1 MPDANGFWTPAEQR
15 AEMVDAEAALHARP
29 RSAEEVA
36 GDLNPEET
44 VEIEAMEKQLAAA
57 AAATNAAR
65 RALAAAQ
72 DAVPDWRK
80 PIGREQ
86 STIDEAERALPRIA
100 RAEED
105 VLGERN
111 RLHTRIGE
119 ARQARRQEA
128 AR

>member
-15 AEMVDAEAALHARP
+15 AEMVSAEAALLARRDP
-29 RSAEEVA
+29 EQLA
-36 GDLNPEET
+36 GEPTPEEAA
-44 VEIEAMEKQLAAA
+44 EIAAMDDRLAAA
-57 AAATNAAR
+57 ADASNAAR

-72 DAVPDWRK
+72 DAVPGWRK

-86 STIDEAERALPRIA
+86 ATIDEAERALPRVA

>member
-1 MPDANGFWTPAEQR
+1 MPENGFMTAAETHK
-15 AEMVDAEAALHARP
+15 EWVDAEAELRARL
-29 RSAEEVA
+29 RSAEEIA
-36 GDLNPEET
+36 GDLTPSEEAA
-44 VEIEAMEKQLAAA
+44 IAAMEKQLAAA
-57 AAATNAAR
+57 ADATNAAR

-72 DAVPDWRK
+72 DAVPVWRK

-86 STIDEAERALPRIA
+86 ATIDEAERALPRIA

-119 ARQARRQEA
+119 ARQARRQA
-128 AR
+128 AAQ

>member
-1 MPDANGFWTPAEQR
+1 MSPDANGFWTEAERR
-15 AEMVDAEAALHARP
+15 AEMVSAEAALLARRAP
-29 RSAEEVA
+29 EELA
-36 GDLNPEET
+36 GELTPEET
-44 VEIEAMEKQLAAA
+44 AEIDAMEKQLAAA
-57 AAATNAAR
+57 ADATNAAR

-72 DAVPDWRK
+72 DAVPGWRK
-80 PIGREQ
+80 AIGREQ
-86 STIDEAERALPRIA
+86 ATLEDAERALPRAA

-111 RLHTRIGE
+111 RLHERIGA

>member
-15 AEMVDAEAALHARP
+15 AEMISAEAALLAR
-29 RSAEEVA
+29 RSAEEIA
-36 GDLNPEET
+36 GDLTPAEEA
-44 VEIEAMEKQLAAA
+44 EIAAMEKQLAAA
-57 AAATNAAR
+57 ADASNAAR

-72 DAVPDWRK
+72 DAVPGWRK

-86 STIDEAERALPRIA
+86 ATIDEAERALPRVA

-111 RLHTRIGE
+111 RLHARIGE